1 MDSFKN
7 NNGLMF
13 ALLTLLL
20 MSLTCHLKTLWKN
33 ITKRQTNSEKFQLV
47 DPVYAQNDI
56 EKYNRINYLNLDKC
70 VGLPC
75 STLRDE
81 DHPDIPC
88 DVYKKCFQTVE
99 ADTPYKLSD
108 EDQMILYLTAY
119 AEAGLESMG
128 RSRRRNNEN

>member
-1 MDSFKN
+1 MNSFKN

-13 ALLTLLL
+13 ALLTLVL

-33 ITKRQTNSEKFQLV
+33 ITKKQNNNEKF
-47 DPVYAQNDI
+47 DPMYGKNDI

-108 EDQMILYLTAY
+108 EDEMILYLTAY
-119 AEAGLESMG
+119 GEAGLESMG
-128 RSRRRNNEN
+128 RGIRDNQN